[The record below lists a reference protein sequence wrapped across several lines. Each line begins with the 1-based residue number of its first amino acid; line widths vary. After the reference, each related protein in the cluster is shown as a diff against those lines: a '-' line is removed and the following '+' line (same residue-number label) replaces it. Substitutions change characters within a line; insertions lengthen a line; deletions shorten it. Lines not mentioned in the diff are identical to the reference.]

1 MFFIYE
7 CLKYHFVYCYYC
19 ERREFLID
27 AASAKILPASDSEH
41 RPRRGGVR
49 LGYRDLPSSDNELRS
64 RVFQRGPASIYIFVG
79 SASILAACPILL
91 RFGFDHNSH
100 EYLRAR
106 PRKTHDVNFEISNYL
121 RPSFMGI
128 GFGSGI
134 LLDLVLFADRIIA
147 EPKSN
152 RSILWDMEVC
162 NDLNGVCAFF

>member
-1 MFFIYE
+1 MGQTLCRHSQI
-7 CLKYHFVYCYYC
+7 VVVNMM
-19 ERREFLID
+19 II
-27 AASAKILPASDSEH
+27 AKGSCCVVRQTKRSISLP
-41 RPRRGGVR
+41 V
-49 LGYRDLPSSDNELRS
+49 
-64 RVFQRGPASIYIFVG
+64 
-79 SASILAACPILL
+79 
-91 RFGFDHNSH
+91 
-100 EYLRAR
+100 
-106 PRKTHDVNFEISNYL
+106 L

>member
-1 MFFIYE
+1 MATRKCGNIYFP
-7 CLKYHFVYCYYC
+7 KYFMAV
-19 ERREFLID
+19 
-27 AASAKILPASDSEH
+27 
-41 RPRRGGVR
+41 
-49 LGYRDLPSSDNELRS
+49 
-64 RVFQRGPASIYIFVG
+64 
-79 SASILAACPILL
+79 
-91 RFGFDHNSH
+91 
-100 EYLRAR
+100 
-106 PRKTHDVNFEISNYL
+106 